1 MAPKIHKIF
10 KRQAEDEEYVDEEP
24 TTIATKIFGKHLH
37 KVKITTPTTTIEAEG
52 ESTSRRTFI
61 FAFFVSLAH
70 FSFIKNQYYS
80 QY

>member
-52 ESTSRRTFI
+52 ESTSRRTFTFRI
-61 FAFFVSLAH
+61 FRLSR
-70 FSFIKNQYYS
+70 SFLVHKNQYYS